1 VKVMLKRVVVGS
13 AIAAAS
19 WYAFYRVT
27 RWRATWGI
35 DPAETEGSLPGD
47 DLVPEPAVIDTRG
60 ITIDAPPAAV
70 WPWLL
75 QLGYGRGGWYSY
87 DQLDMKGRSADAIL
101 PEHQSLAV
109 GDIVPTDPAG
119 GFEVKVLDPERA
131 LVLMVDDELVARRRT
146 PVEGDG
152 EATTAGLEASGR
164 FMQASMPPRFAVSWA
179 FVLRPLDGGRTRLV
193 ERMRGSFGE
202 ATAGS
207 RTFGPLLGFGIFVMT
222 RRQMLGLKARVERH
236 PTTPVTPVASPA
248 SGNGHA
254 PADAAAVLPSA

>member
-27 RWRATWGI
+27 RWRASWGV
-35 DPAETEGSLPGD
+35 DPVETGGPLPGD
-47 DLVPEPAVIDTRG
+47 ELVPEPTVSDTRG

-87 DQLDMKGRSADAIL
+87 DRMDMKGQSADEIL
-101 PEHQSLAV
+101 PEFQSLAV
-109 GDIVPTDPAG
+109 GDIVPTDPGG
-119 GFEVKVLDPERA
+119 GFEVKILDPERA
-131 LVLMVDDELVARRRT
+131 LVLMVDDEIVARRR
-146 PVEGDG
+146 PAAEGEG

-207 RTFGPLLGFGIFVMT
+207 RALGPALGFGIFIMS

-236 PTTPVTPVASPA
+236 PSIPVTPAAGPG

-254 PADAAAVLPSA
+254 PEAAAAVVPRA

>member
-1 VKVMLKRVVVGS
+1 VGS

-27 RWRATWGI
+27 RLRATWGV

-47 DLVPEPAVIDTRG
+47 ELVPEPTVSDTRG

-87 DQLDMKGRSADAIL
+87 DQLDMKGRSADTIL

-131 LVLMVDDELVARRRT
+131 LVLMVDDQLVARRRT
-146 PVEGDG
+146 PAEGEG
-152 EATTAGLEASGR
+152 ETTTAGLEASGR
-164 FMQASMPPRFAVSWA
+164 FMQASMPPRFAISWA
-179 FVLRPLDGGRTRLV
+179 FALRPLDGGRTRLV
-193 ERMRGSFGE
+193 ERIRGSFGE
-202 ATAGS
+202 ATTGS
-207 RTFGPLLGFGIFVMT
+207 RALGPLLGFGIVVMT
-222 RRQMLGLKARVERH
+222 RRQMLGLKARVERLASI
-236 PTTPVTPVASPA
+236 PVTPAGVP

-254 PADAAAVLPSA
+254 PELAATMPAPG

>member
-1 VKVMLKRVVVGS
+1 MLKRVVVGS
-13 AIAAAS
+13 AIATAS

-27 RWRATWGI
+27 RWRATWGV

-47 DLVPEPAVIDTRG
+47 ELVPEPTVSDTRG

-87 DQLDMKGRSADAIL
+87 DQLDMKGRSADTIL

-109 GDIVPTDPAG
+109 GDIVPTDPGG
-119 GFEVKVLDPERA
+119 GFEVRVLDPERA
-131 LVLMVDDELVARRRT
+131 LVLMVDDELAARRRA
-146 PVEGDG
+146 PAEGGG

-164 FMQASMPPRFAVSWA
+164 FMQASMPPRFAISWA

-207 RTFGPLLGFGIFVMT
+207 RARGPLPGFGIFVMT
-222 RRQMLGLKARVERH
+222 RRQMLGLKGGVVLLASIRVTRAG
-236 PTTPVTPVASPA
+236 PP

-254 PADAAAVLPSA
+254 PELAATVPAPG

>member
-1 VKVMLKRVVVGS
+1 MLKRVVVGS

-27 RWRATWGI
+27 RWRATWGV
-35 DPAETEGSLPGD
+35 DPAENDGSLPGD
-47 DLVPEPAVIDTRG
+47 ELVPEPTVSDTRG

-87 DQLDMKGRSADAIL
+87 DQLDMKGRSADTIL
-101 PEHQSLAV
+101 PEHQTLAV
-109 GDIVPTDPAG
+109 GDIVPTDPGG
-119 GFEVKVLDPERA
+119 GFEVKVLDAERA
-131 LVLMVDDELVARRRT
+131 LVLMVDDELAARRRT
-146 PVEGDG
+146 PAAGDG

-164 FMQASMPPRFAVSWA
+164 FMQASMPPRFAISWA

-193 ERMRGSFGE
+193 ERMRGSFGD
-202 ATAGS
+202 ATTGS
-207 RTFGPLLGFGIFVMT
+207 RALGPALGFGIFVMT
-222 RRQMLGLKARVERH
+222 RRQMLGLKTRVERH
-236 PTTPVTPVASPA
+236 ASVPATPPNAPA

-254 PADAAAVLPSA
+254 PELAATMSAPG

>member
-1 VKVMLKRVVVGS
+1 MLKRVVVGS

-27 RWRATWGI
+27 RWRATWGV

-47 DLVPEPAVIDTRG
+47 ELVPEPTVSDTRG

-87 DQLDMKGRSADAIL
+87 DQLDMKGRSADTIL
-101 PEHQSLAV
+101 PEHQTLAV
-109 GDIVPTDPAG
+109 GDIVPTDPGG
-119 GFEVKVLDPERA
+119 GFEVKVLDSERV
-131 LVLMVDDELVARRRT
+131 LVLMVDDELAARRRA
-146 PVEGDG
+146 PAEGGG

-164 FMQASMPPRFAVSWA
+164 FMQASMPPRFAISWA

-207 RTFGPLLGFGIFVMT
+207 RAFGPLLEFGIFVMT
-222 RRQMLGLKARVERH
+222 RRQMLGLKARVERQASI
-236 PTTPVTPVASPA
+236 PVTPAGPP

-254 PADAAAVLPSA
+254 PELAATVPAPG